1 MHLLVI
7 PPLGHENC
15 SESSDVK
22 CPGQIPSNNIKYLAT
37 SGGCG
42 RAAKPLRPFGRAEIE
57 VPRPP
62 LRCAAALGP
71 NPKCAD
77 MQIGPQDPDSRL
89 LSRCQMVLLYFA

>member
-71 NPKCAD
+71 NPKCVQGVECRCKTA
-77 MQIGPQDPDSRL
+77 GPSFQAVFNDVP
-89 LSRCQMVLLYFA
+89 